1 MLKER
6 ARALSAG
13 LRALDVGLLAAA
25 LPIAHALRSD
35 LAIAEL
41 PPIPPLGDHLPLL
54 GLGLAVWPA
63 VAGVAGVY
71 AQYRTRARRE
81 EVVRLA
87 RAVGTLLLVVAAAS
101 FLGKDEELSRA
112 LVVIWHGLALALL
125 AGSRV
130 TLRTIARAARR
141 RGYNTR
147 SFAVVGTGPLAR
159 TMRRRLMARPE
170 LGFTFAG
177 FVLEDGATPRAV
189 PGPELGHVGDL
200 AALLERRPIDLV
212 VFAVSRERLHGMS
225 EAVNICQEQGVAVK
239 IGLDLFPEHSARLT
253 VEDLEGLPVLSYAS
267 APQEVLP
274 LVTKRAFDLAASALA
289 LAVLSPLLLLVS
301 LAVRLD
307 SPGPVLFRQRRV
319 GLNGRQFTLYKFR
332 SMRVG
337 AEAEQARL
345 AAMNEMDGPVFKLR
359 DDPRVTRVGRTLRRT
374 SLDELPQLWN
384 VLRGEM
390 SLVGPRPPLP
400 DEVRRYERWQ
410 RRRLS
415 VKPGLTCTWQVSG
428 RSEVGFHRWMELD
441 LAYIDGWSLWKD
453 VRIVLRTIPAVILG
467 RGAR

>member
-1 MLKER
+1 MLRER
-6 ARALSAG
+6 ARAVSVG
-13 LRALDVGLLAAA
+13 LRALDGALLVAA
-25 LPIAHALRSD
+25 LPLAHALRTG
-35 LAIAEL
+35 LAGPEL
-41 PPIPPLGDHLPLL
+41 PTLPPLADHLPW
-54 GLGLAVWPA
+54 LALALAAWPA

-71 AQYRTRARRE
+71 AQYRTRPRRDE
-81 EVVRLA
+81 LVRLA
-87 RAVGTLLLVVAAAS
+87 HAVLLLLLVLAAAS
-101 FLGKDEELSRA
+101 FLGRDRELSRA
-112 LVVIWHGLALALL
+112 LVVVWHAVALFLL

-130 TLRTIARAARR
+130 ALRSIVRAARR

-147 SFAVVGTGPLAR
+147 SFAVVGTGALAR
-159 TMRRRLMARPE
+159 TMRHRLLARPE

-177 FVLEDGATPRAV
+177 FVVEDGAAPLRPPRPV
-189 PGPELGHVGDL
+189 LGHLDDL

-225 EAVNICQEQGVAVK
+225 HAVSICQEQGVAVK
-239 IGLDLFPEHSARLT
+239 IGLDLFPEHAARLT
-253 VEDLEGLPVLSYAS
+253 VEELEGIPVLSYAS
-267 APQEVLP
+267 TPQAVLP
-274 LVTKRAFDLAASALA
+274 LVTKRALDVVASALA
-289 LAVLSPLLLLVS
+289 LAVLSPLLLLVA

-319 GLNGRQFTLYKFR
+319 GLNGRPFTLYKFR
-332 SMRVG
+332 SMRHG

-345 AAMNEMDGPVFKLR
+345 LARNEMDGPVFKLR
-359 DDPRVTRVGRTLRRT
+359 DDPRVTRLGRTLRRT
-374 SLDELPQLWN
+374 SIDELPQLWN
-384 VLRGEM
+384 VFRGEM

-428 RSEVGFHRWMELD
+428 RSEVGFRRWMELD
-441 LAYIDGWSLWKD
+441 LAYIDGWSLWSD